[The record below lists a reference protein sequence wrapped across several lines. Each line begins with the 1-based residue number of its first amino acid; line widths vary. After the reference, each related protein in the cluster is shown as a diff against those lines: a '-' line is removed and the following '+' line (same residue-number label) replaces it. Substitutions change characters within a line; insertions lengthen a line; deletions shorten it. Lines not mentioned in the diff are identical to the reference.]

1 MVWLPRKLMA
11 ATAHESAVKMLL
23 CKWLA
28 VSFAAAALIIM
39 LPARSD
45 GAQGGAETASV
56 EAGGNKP
63 AADEADA
70 ADPVEPIAEADKPPR
85 IVEPD
90 SEPATGDVPAVGE
103 RPKTGEAGESSEAGE
118 DRDPFRV
125 SARLLAEVRRAAA
138 ADQPLAIP
146 EPTGVKLSLPDIRMT
161 GVMIVGE
168 KKMATAHV
176 GASGTVTLV
185 QGEPV
190 LLPANKQGERVQ
202 ITVLEIGERYLT
214 IQTGDGN
221 VVRAQFK

>member
-28 VSFAAAALIIM
+28 VSFAAAALIIL

-45 GAQGGAETASV
+45 GAEGGAETASV
-56 EAGGNKP
+56 EAGGNEP

-70 ADPVEPIAEADKPPR
+70 ADPVEPIAVADKPPR
-85 IVEPD
+85 TVEPD
-90 SEPATGDVPAVGE
+90 TEPATGDVPAVGE
-103 RPKTGEAGESSEAGE
+103 RPKTGEAGE